1 MTTTPHGQVPAIQR
15 YKIGYGLLSETIDG
29 KAACL
34 AASQGESDES
44 IR

>member
-1 MTTTPHGQVPAIQR
+1 MTPTTTTSGAAIQR